1 MRCAPF
7 LAALFLAVP
16 VVGAGQDRPI
26 TIRTD
31 MALDGKGG
39 TLLNTSIVAE
49 GSRISRIDPNA
60 QAVTYDLR
68 GLTVMPGWIDTHVHL
83 GAHFDPDGK
92 AHSSASGETAAQSM
106 LYAVE
111 NAYETLMAGFT
122 TVQSLGSPVDQDLR
136 DWIARG
142 LIPGPRVLTSLG
154 SINQGTGDPANI
166 RDAVRQMA
174 TDGADVIKVF
184 ASASIRDGGTQ
195 ALTDEQ
201 IQAACGEA
209 TARGLRSVVHA
220 YGTESLTATI
230 LAGCTAIEHGNR
242 YSDDVIRLMAERG
255 TYLDPHVGLIFHNYF
270 EHKDRFLGSGNYH
283 AKGFA
288 LMREAVPI
296 GLETFKRTLANGNVK
311 IVFGSDAVAG
321 AHGRNYE
328 ELIYRVRDG
337 GQQPMDAIISAT
349 ARAAESLNL
358 QDRVGTL
365 APGMEADIIAV
376 AGNPLTDITALRRV
390 VFVMK
395 GGKVYKNIAPRS

>member
-1 MRCAPF
+1 
-7 LAALFLAVP
+7 
-16 VVGAGQDRPI
+16 
-26 TIRTD
+26 

-39 TLLNTSIVAE
+39 TLRNTSIVVE
-49 GSRISRIDPNA
+49 GSRISRIAPGA
-60 QAVTYDLR
+60 QEVTYDLR

-92 AHSSASGETAAQSM
+92 AHSSTSGETAAQSM

-122 TVQSLGSPVDQDLR
+122 TVQSLGSSVDQDLR

-142 LIPGPRVLTSLG
+142 IIPGPRVLTSLRP
-154 SINQGTGDPANI
+154 INQGTGDPANI
-166 RDAVRQMA
+166 RDAVRQLA
-174 TDGADVIKVF
+174 AHGVDVIKVF
-184 ASASIRDGGTQ
+184 ASTSIRDGDTQ

-230 LAGCTAIEHGNR
+230 LAGCTTIEHGNR

-255 TYLDPHVGLIFHNYF
+255 TYLDPQVGLIFHNYF

-283 AKGFA
+283 EKGFA

-296 GLETFKRTLANGNVK
+296 GMETFKRTLANGNVK
-311 IVFGSDAVAG
+311 IVFGSDAVAS

-337 GQQPMDAIISAT
+337 GQEPMDAIVSAT

-358 QDRVGTL
+358 QDRLGTL

-376 AGNPLTDITALRRV
+376 AGNPLTDITAFRRV